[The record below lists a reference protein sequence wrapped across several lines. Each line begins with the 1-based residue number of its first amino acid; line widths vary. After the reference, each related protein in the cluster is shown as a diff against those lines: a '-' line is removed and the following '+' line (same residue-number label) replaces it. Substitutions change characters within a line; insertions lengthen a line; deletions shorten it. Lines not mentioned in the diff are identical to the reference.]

1 MDAITKPKKKGTM
14 NTEAIISV
22 IFLIVIIWVVFSI
35 WGQDVLHSLGS
46 AFAAV
51 AEGLIG
57 RAKEIISGVVKGLSG
72 GV

>member
-1 MDAITKPKKKGTM
+1 MDAITKPRKMGTM

-35 WGQDVLHSLGS
+35 WGQDALHSLGS
-46 AFAAV
+46 AFTAV

-57 RAKEIISGVVKGLSG
+57 RAKEITSGVLKSLNFG
-72 GV
+72 

>member
-1 MDAITKPKKKGTM
+1 MNATNPNRRGTM

-22 IFLIVIIWVVFSI
+22 IFLIVIIWVVLSI
-35 WGQDVLHSLGS
+35 WGQDMLHSLGS
-46 AFAAV
+46 AFTAV

-72 GV
+72 G